1 MSKYKVFQIQLSDD
15 EYKLVNL
22 NGHDSVPKQRIRLDI
37 MFANSAEIGAMA
49 AEGFRN
55 GFYKHVANIKSAFNS
70 LEHVFKVGNIGPE
83 ESIERLNRMSSVS
96 VGDII
101 EDDAG
106 DKWVVANFG
115 FQAVG

>member
-15 EYKLVNL
+15 EHKLVNL
-22 NGHDSVPKQRIRLDI
+22 NGHDSVPKQRVRLDI

-49 AEGFRN
+49 TEGFRN
-55 GFYKHVANIKSAFNS
+55 GFYTHVSNIVADT
-70 LEHVFKVGNIGPE
+70 LEGVFEIGNIGPE
-83 ESIERLNRMSSVS
+83 ENIERLNRMSSVS